1 MELLNAAQAL
11 QTQMSET
18 YRELHRY
25 PELSHQEVET
35 SQRVARWLREI
46 GLEVQAGRQASADT
60 ASLGCCAGRW
70 ADGRSPSELTWM
82 HSRCRNRAIV
92 TSHRSIPDA
101 CTPAGTTRT

>member
-46 GLEVQAGRQASADT
+46 GLEVQAGRHRRT
-60 ASLGCCAGRW
+60 RRRW
-70 ADGRSPSELTWM
+70 AAARDDGRTDDRPPS
-82 HSRCRNRAIV
+82 
-92 TSHRSIPDA
+92 
-101 CTPAGTTRT
+101 